1 MSVLDTAPL
10 TLVLDDNFFYF
21 IVWSC
26 AAALDQNTR
35 VELVGQNTDH
45 RFRTPF
51 APATG
56 LKGGF
61 VFDPNGAFIL

>member
-10 TLVLDDNFFYF
+10 TLVLDDNFFLLYSLELCGGLGSEHPCRAR
-21 IVWSC
+21 WSEYGSP
-26 AAALDQNTR
+26 LSDSIS
-35 VELVGQNTDH
+35 
-45 RFRTPF
+45 
-51 APATG
+51 PATG